1 MNLKNLVL
9 ASTTALACTFGA
21 ATQAQTSLA
30 NCVSTPIST
39 FDGNVVDAA
48 LATPELSTL
57 VDAILAAGLEDALAS
72 AEDITVYAPTND
84 AFAKIPADITN
95 AILADVDVLTTVLTY
110 HVSPGA
116 QDPRNFVPAVRRDT
130 LLGQSVYF
138 FRYGGWARVN
148 NAAVNCDGVKAS
160 NGTIWIINSVLFPQF

>member
-1 MNLKNLVL
+1 MNFKHLIF
-9 ASTTALACTFGA
+9 AGTTALACTFGA

-30 NCVSTPIST
+30 KCVSTSITP
-39 FDGNVVDAA
+39 FDGTIVDAA
-48 LATPELSTL
+48 VATPELSTL
-57 VDAILAAGLEDALAS
+57 VDVVLAAGLGDALATT
-72 AEDITVYAPTND
+72 EDITVYAPTND
-84 AFAKIPADITN
+84 AFAAIPADVLDGIVGDTD
-95 AILADVDVLTTVLTY
+95 ILTSVLLY

-148 NAAVNCDGVKAS
+148 NAAVNCDGVQAS
-160 NGTIWIINSVLFPQF
+160 NGIIWIINSVLFPQF